1 MSHATHEPPSA
12 RVYYFC
18 HANTGVK
25 FLATT

>member
-12 RVYYFC
+12 RLYYLC
-18 HANTGVK
+18 HATTGVK